1 MFFSTDHPSDQSDL
15 RYSNKQHDV
24 EVYGE
29 DESEVYH
36 EEDKLAE
43 VTPEEVDA
51 VLQSSSNIDSG
62 KL

>member
-1 MFFSTDHPSDQSDL
+1 MFFSADHPFDQSNL

-24 EVYGE
+24 KVYGE
-29 DESEVYH
+29 DEPEVYH

-43 VTPEEVDA
+43 VTPGEVDA

>member
-1 MFFSTDHPSDQSDL
+1 MFISTDHPSDQSNL

-29 DESEVYH
+29 DEPEVYH

-51 VLQSSSNIDSG
+51 ALQSSSNIDSG